1 MKRAIAAI
9 VLVCVPIMGAA
20 NDCDSHK
27 KEPAAPKYAGD
38 GVTQF
43 TDSGR
48 LRFGVT
54 YAARYVDTT
63 DRVNCH
69 WSVYTLNSQGDTRV
83 VKSGT
88 YLTAKISVERPS
100 RVKVFLK
107 SSECGNWK
115 PK

>member
-1 MKRAIAAI
+1 MIRAITAV
-9 VLVCVPIMGAA
+9 VLVSVAVMGAA
-20 NDCDSHK
+20 SDCESK
-27 KEPAAPKYAGD
+27 QPKQPSAPKYAGD

-63 DRVNCH
+63 DRVNCR
-69 WSVYTLNSQGDTRV
+69 WSLYTLNSDGDTRV
-83 VKSGT
+83 VKSGH
-88 YLTAKISVERPS
+88 YLNAKIKVERPS
-100 RVKVFLK
+100 RVKVFLR

-115 PK
+115 P